1 MKCGEWTQHFVITH
15 TLTLTHVVYVDH
27 FTSIREISIED
38 KIDKIE

>member
-15 TLTLTHVVYVDH
+15 TLTLAHVDH